1 MKRKTLYTVVILFF
15 MAGGAFAQSNTVTDR
30 ERAERKERVKQNL
43 KEAGQS
49 LGEAATEVGQ
59 TAKEVVKKA
68 GTAIGKGADKAAAA
82 IETEADKVKA
92 KRDSGRA
99 ASSRAAKRDTV

>member
-1 MKRKTLYTVVILFF
+1 MKRKTLYPVVILFF

-30 ERAERKERVKQNL
+30 ERTERKERVKQNL

-49 LGEAATEVGQ
+49 LGEAATEAGQ
-59 TAKEVVKKA
+59 TAKEVAKKA

-92 KRDSGRA
+92 RQRERRA
-99 ASSRAAKRDTV
+99 ENAAKRDTL

>member
-1 MKRKTLYTVVILFF
+1 MVMVAFVF
-15 MAGGAFAQSNTVTDR
+15 MAGSAFAQTSTGNDR

-49 LGEAATEVGQ
+49 IGEAATDVGQ
-59 TAKEVVKKA
+59 SAKEVAKKA

-82 IETEADKVKA
+82 IETEADKIKA
-92 KRDSGRA
+92 RQRERKAEGEV
-99 ASSRAAKRDTV
+99 KRDTL